1 MLQNLKLLAFVT
13 AILLFPA
20 SVETVIAQNNSART
34 DGPQL
39 YKSQNFQV
47 VTDLPKAE
55 AETLLDDLEKML
67 KLVSQ
72 YWGRRN
78 RKPIRMFVIEDFA
91 NWPADQLSKLD
102 PSGVQ
107 SVREGGGLTITQVRG
122 IVGGPKID
130 SEAIVYATSEHQTP
144 QHEAIHAY
152 CGINFGSTGPVWY
165 SEGMAEVGKYL
176 RHGERGV
183 NAGVYVI
190 QYLQSQDP
198 KPLGDI
204 VNNPLE
210 RTGDSWQ
217 NYAWRWVICH
227 MLGANKNYSARF
239 KPLGLAL
246 LADKRVSFDRV
257 YGAQAMDIEFE
268 YNLFLQDMEPGYRC
282 DLCSWDW
289 KAKFKVVSGKNTAFS
304 KIEADH
310 GWQPSRAV
318 VAKGETYSLLVNGE
332 LTLGKDADK
341 VSAAGDE
348 SGQGKLLGIIF
359 DDYELSEPFEIGASE
374 TFTVPQDGE
383 LFLRCQ
389 DAWGELADNKGTFS
403 VRIGHIKPAASAT
416 EMK

>member
-1 MLQNLKLLAFVT
+1 MQYTFKRIAFLSL
-13 AILLFPA
+13 ILLL
-20 SVETVIAQNNSART
+20 SRSSLAQNNSLRA

-39 YKSQNFQV
+39 YKSPNFQV
-47 VTDLPKAE
+47 VTDLSKTE
-55 AETLLDDLEKML
+55 AETLLTDLEKML
-67 KLVSQ
+67 KLVTE

-91 NWPADQLSKLD
+91 NWSQEQLAQMD
-102 PSGVQ
+102 ASGVQ

-130 SEAIVYATSEHQTP
+130 SEAIVYATSKRQTP

-165 SEGMAEVGKYL
+165 SEGMAEVGKYF

-183 NAGVYVI
+183 NAGEYVI
-190 QYLQSQDP
+190 QYLQSQEP
-198 KPLGDI
+198 KPLNDI

-227 MLGANKNYSARF
+227 MLGANKNYSPRF

-246 LADKRVSFDRV
+246 LADKNVSFDRV
-257 YGAQAMDIEFE
+257 YGAQAQEIEFE
-268 YNLFLQDMEPGYRC
+268 YKLFVQDMEPGYRC

-289 KAKFKVVSGKNTAFS
+289 KAKFRKLSGSNTVFA
-304 KIEADH
+304 KIKADN

-318 VAKGETYSLLVNGE
+318 VSAGETYSLQVNGE
-332 LTLGKDADK
+332 WALSKGGEKLT
-341 VSAAGDE
+341 AAGNDA
-348 SGQGKLLGIIF
+348 GQGKLMGIIF
-359 DDYELSEPFEIGASE
+359 DDYELSEPFEIGAEE
-374 TFTVPQDGE
+374 TFTVPRDGD
-383 LFLRCQ
+383 LYLRCQ
-389 DAWGELADNKGTFS
+389 DAWGELADNSGTIS
-403 VRIGHIKPAASAT
+403 VRIGSIQSRASD
-416 EMK
+416 